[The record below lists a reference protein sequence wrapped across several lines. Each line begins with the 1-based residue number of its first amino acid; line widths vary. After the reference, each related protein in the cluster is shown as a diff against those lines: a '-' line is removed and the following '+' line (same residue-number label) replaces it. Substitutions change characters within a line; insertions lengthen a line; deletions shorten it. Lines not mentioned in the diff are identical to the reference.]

1 MVDHLINQ
9 LVFMQITSNQPQ
21 QQPFL
26 SSPENPC
33 PKNTIHTSFKD
44 APLAV
49 KVTRVV
55 LAILLIIFSCGLIL
69 CAYTFRDLL
78 DMDCTSEHPSHRAG
92 NILQH
97 LDDFVAGP
105 LPIWDNTQLFQFSCL
120 MHERHPHVLPI
131 DICSPV
137 TKFNCNEHI
146 CSTIL
151 SKQLLNTTGYCDGFC
166 PPTCD
171 PENYQRLLSQA
182 TLFPFILWH
191 DPSAKTQPE
200 MLAKMD
206 QMMGSRRVGNSH
218 WLLILIDISRR
229 SIVFFDSLY
238 NYMDST
244 QNVQSQLE
252 DLANS
257 LGNIYPQEEC
267 SCEEALISPFQVCI
281 ISTMKVQTSGEFSY
295 GAWCCRVLEW
305 YLENPEFSLEENVSP
320 DVSQRK
326 AQLAQFIRSSQQA
339 MSRFSSLSWPS

>member
-1 MVDHLINQ
+1 
-9 LVFMQITSNQPQ
+9 MQITSNQPQ
-21 QQPFL
+21 QKSYP

-33 PKNTIHTSFKD
+33 SKNIHTSFKD

-49 KVTRVV
+49 KITRVV
-55 LAILLIIFSCGLIL
+55 LAIFLVIFSCGLIL
-69 CAYTFRDLL
+69 CAYSFRDLL
-78 DMDCTSEHPSHRAG
+78 DIDCTSQHPSQQVG
-92 NILQH
+92 NLLQH

-151 SKQLLNTTGYCDGFC
+151 SKQLLKGTGDCNGFC
-166 PPTCD
+166 PPTCA
-171 PENYQRLLSQA
+171 PENYQWLLSGA

-191 DPSAKTQPE
+191 DPSAPTQE
-200 MLAKMD
+200 AMLAKMD
-206 QMMGSRRVGNSH
+206 QMISSGRVGNSH
-218 WLLILIDISRR
+218 WILVLVDLSRR

-238 NYMDST
+238 NYMDSP

-252 DLANS
+252 ELADS
-257 LGNIYPQEEC
+257 LGNIYPPEEC
-267 SCEEALISPFQVCI
+267 SCEEALLSPFQINIVSI
-281 ISTMKVQTSGEFSY
+281 TMKVQTPGEFSC
-295 GAWCCRVLEW
+295 GAWCCRVLQW
-305 YLENPEFSLEENVSP
+305 YLENPEFSLEEKVSQ

-326 AQLAQFIRSSQQA
+326 TQLAQFIRSSQEG
-339 MSRFSSLSWPS
+339 MSKYSSLSWPSL

>member
-1 MVDHLINQ
+1 
-9 LVFMQITSNQPQ
+9 MQITSNQPQ
-21 QQPFL
+21 QQPCL

-33 PKNTIHTSFKD
+33 PKNLIHTSFKD

-55 LAILLIIFSCGLIL
+55 LALLLIIFSCGLIL
-69 CAYTFRDLL
+69 CAYKFRDLL
-78 DMDCTSEHPSHRAG
+78 DMDCTSKHPSHRAG
-92 NILQH
+92 NLLQH

-120 MHERHPHVLPI
+120 MHEKHHHLLPL
-131 DICSPV
+131 DICAPV

-146 CSTIL
+146 CNIIL
-151 SKQLLNTTGYCDGFC
+151 SKQLLKETGRCDGFC

-171 PENYQRLLSQA
+171 PENYQRLLSEA

-191 DPSAKTQPE
+191 DPSAKTHAD
-200 MLAKMD
+200 MLEKMN
-206 QMMGSRRVGNSH
+206 QTMSSRRVGNSH

-244 QNVQSQLE
+244 QNVQLLLE
-252 DLANS
+252 ELAHS
-257 LGNIYPQEEC
+257 LGNIYPPEEC
-267 SCEEALISPFQVCI
+267 SCEEALLSPFQVCVA
-281 ISTMKVQTSGEFSY
+281 STMKVQSSGEFSC
-295 GAWCCRVLEW
+295 GAWCCQFLEW
-305 YLENPEFSLEENVSP
+305 YLEAPEFSLEEKVSQ

-326 AQLAQFIRSSQQA
+326 AQLAQFIRSSQGA
-339 MSRFSSLSWPS
+339 MSKFSSLSWPSL